1 MEKAAEK
8 AAAEKAAQQQAAQ
21 QKAAAQAAAQQQ
33 AAQQKVAAQQAAA
46 SALQAATAGGDAAA
60 LQQALDAAQAA
71 GGAPESTLPDAVMK
85 LLTTSATSTR
95 GASPAC
101 RRVAVHTA
109 RYARHRCDQG
119 VCLFASTP
127 SPPSLMAEPRT

>member
-1 MEKAAEK
+1 MIACCQGEAVEKAAEK
-8 AAAEKAAQQQAAQ
+8 AAEEKAAQQKEAQ
-21 QKAAAQAAAQQQ
+21 QMAAAQ

-109 RYARHRCDQG
+109 RYVGRA
-119 VCLFASTP
+119 
-127 SPPSLMAEPRT
+127 PPLRSRGLPVRIYAQSA

>member
-1 MEKAAEK
+1 VEKAAEK
-8 AAAEKAAQQQAAQ
+8 AAEEKAAQQKEAQ
-21 QKAAAQAAAQQQ
+21 QMAAAQAAQ

-71 GGAPESTLPDAVMK
+71 GGAPEITLPDAVMK

-109 RYARHRCDQG
+109 RYVGRA
-119 VCLFASTP
+119 
-127 SPPSLMAEPRT
+127 PPLRSRGLPVRIYAQSAEFDG

>member
-1 MEKAAEK
+1 VEKAAEK
-8 AAAEKAAQQQAAQ
+8 AAEEKAAQQKEAQ
-21 QKAAAQAAAQQQ
+21 QMAAAQ

-60 LQQALDAAQAA
+60 LQQALNAAQAA

-109 RYARHRCDQG
+109 RYVGRA
-119 VCLFASTP
+119 
-127 SPPSLMAEPRT
+127 PPLRSRGLPVRIYAQSAEFDG